1 MGLALVTFISAPLV
15 ERNPGPWVSLANAC
29 WFGTNRP
36 RFKSWRA
43 HHFRCLRA
51 KQTSVNFCL
60 EYPSEK
66 QHSTSKEN
74 QDSMCYY
81 HIGEPSNQ
89 ADVFPPPFN
98 DRRLDGCVGHVS
110 LPPTHSMVNA
120 AVLLTWECF
129 EFASAPDVKRGRP
142 FGDRLTSGPSRIGP
156 LCLLRLCLHL
166 LRFLLQAFPVHRCR
180 SHVVMHTTEFLE
192 VPRVGI
198 ERLGKSSLLDLILT
212 DDMMPIG
219 RGVPASGDFAP
230 TGLLRHSCH
239 DSPKGD
245 GGFNM
250 VAYLELL
257 G

>member
-110 LPPTHSMVNA
+110 LPPIHSMMIA
-120 AVLLTWECF
+120 LHPDLLELVR
-129 EFASAPDVKRGRP
+129 FAF
-142 FGDRLTSGPSRIGP
+142 FGIRATT
-156 LCLLRLCLHL
+156 LR
-166 LRFLLQAFPVHRCR
+166 RRMGA
-180 SHVVMHTTEFLE
+180 S
-192 VPRVGI
+192 I
-198 ERLGKSSLLDLILT
+198 WSLILNYL
-212 DDMMPIG
+212 
-219 RGVPASGDFAP
+219 AKQ
-230 TGLLRHSCH
+230 LLSKH
-239 DSPKGD
+239 
-245 GGFNM
+245 
-250 VAYLELL
+250 
-257 G
+257 